1 MSKSSAT
8 DQDQDRASKDRREKQ
23 ATALCLCVLTALG
36 RPENFFRISAVCV
49 WEDHYRV
56 NVQTGADA
64 ASARI
69 AHSFFVAVDER
80 GKVVESNPQIARLY

>member
-8 DQDQDRASKDRREKQ
+8 DQDQDRANRDRLREQ
-23 ATALCLCVLTALG
+23 ANALCLSVLTALG

-56 NVQTGADA
+56 NVQTGTDT
-64 ASARI
+64 ASARV

-80 GKVVESNPQIARLY
+80 GKVVESNPRITRLY